1 MENERYHHERFQLL
15 NAASSESMTGNDNA
29 NTPKRK
35 NNKKHKKSS
44 KDGNISSSSSS
55 SAEEKMEEEQE
66 PPTIRKPLHPAS
78 KRLADMEQQLSYFTG
93 IVTNMT
99 EKLAKCMET
108 QQTVGNHMSSL
119 SEICQAHSEKLVIQ
133 GASVRSLQHLT
144 GDIQQRLTEVEEA
157 VDANT
162 RRIAVTVDTV
172 TRLDSNNTKL
182 ENQFQ
187 DLEDRVQRIRATITA
202 DGEGPSGA
210 AADSCE
216 TGIFLSGIQEFKKI
230 FDMDPTADPVN
241 VAARLMHEVGSYGAI
256 SRILVADRAVERKE
270 DRHKA
275 RAVIIYLSSL
285 FHKRQTAVELK
296 KFLQQNPR
304 LRATVSD
311 VFPAAETPKALAL
324 NRFAAERRLDNSMTR
339 TRVINKGGS
348 AVLQHTEGSSRE
360 YKDANVTED
369 VLRPYYQARE
379 RGERG
384 RQVDRRDRN
393 SRNER
398 ELRDQDRA
406 DQRGNNNSNQFFA
419 TTNQGQHQQQL
430 QLPQRAGHQRRN
442 TPPLRISTPNNH
454 PINNPRQT
462 RVSQPTGNQQ
472 QQPPLQQHPTYN
484 QQQDPTL
491 TFPPQQLQ
499 QHNMQPTFYDNNTVA
514 TSQWFQGANGPP
526 VQQVNSTPHGSYLQV
541 PQSLLP
547 FIQQQIYGHQ
557 QQMQQQQH
565 QLQQNYTTE
574 NNGQQL
580 LMRNEATNVNRD
592 G

>member
-1 MENERYHHERFQLL
+1 
-15 NAASSESMTGNDNA
+15 
-29 NTPKRK
+29 
-35 NNKKHKKSS
+35 
-44 KDGNISSSSSS
+44 
-55 SAEEKMEEEQE
+55 
-66 PPTIRKPLHPAS
+66 
-78 KRLADMEQQLSYFTG
+78 
-93 IVTNMT
+93 
-99 EKLAKCMET
+99 
-108 QQTVGNHMSSL
+108 
-119 SEICQAHSEKLVIQ
+119 
-133 GASVRSLQHLT
+133 
-144 GDIQQRLTEVEEA
+144 
-157 VDANT
+157 
-162 RRIAVTVDTV
+162 
-172 TRLDSNNTKL
+172 
-182 ENQFQ
+182 
-187 DLEDRVQRIRATITA
+187 
-202 DGEGPSGA
+202 
-210 AADSCE
+210 
-216 TGIFLSGIQEFKKI
+216 
-230 FDMDPTADPVN
+230 
-241 VAARLMHEVGSYGAI
+241 
-256 SRILVADRAVERKE
+256 VADRAVERKE

-360 YKDANVTED
+360 YKDANVTEA

-384 RQVDRRDRN
+384 RQDNRRDRN

-419 TTNQGQHQQQL
+419 STNQGQHQQQL
-430 QLPQRAGHQRRN
+430 QLPQRASHQRRN
-442 TPPLRISTPNNH
+442 TPPLRISTPNKH

-462 RVSQPTGNQQ
+462 SISLPTGNQQ

-484 QQQDPTL
+484 QQQDPTV
-491 TFPPQQLQ
+491 TVPPQQLQ
-499 QHNMQPTFYDNNTVA
+499 QHNMQPTFHDNNTVA
-514 TSQWFQGANGPP
+514 NSQWFQGANGPP
-526 VQQVNSTPHGSYLQV
+526 VQQHGSYLQV
-541 PQSLLP
+541 PQSLIP